1 MKLRILALSI
11 ASLSLPAHADDSVIH
26 RVSIDGSRSSTLG
39 LLDAANAGMVGQK
52 KLESMVTYRPGE
64 LLEAI
69 PGVIVS
75 QHSGEGKANQFYLR
89 GFNLDHGTDLRTTLD
104 EMPVNQRSHSHG
116 QGWTDMNF
124 LIPELAARI
133 DYKKGPFSAQNGD
146 FASAGSAAI
155 TYANRL
161 SQSIASFTLGQ
172 FNYRRALLAA
182 SPEFADGNL
191 LYAIEAT
198 HNDGPFVKGD
208 QFKKVNAVLRY
219 AEGFAN
225 NGYNV
230 TAMLYTGKWN
240 ATDQIPLRA
249 VTSGQLDRF
258 DSIDKSD
265 GGESHRYSLSGT
277 WRRTNSDEASKI
289 SAYLIQSQLDLF
301 SNFTYFMDD
310 PINGDQFS
318 QPDKRV
324 TSGLNASHTWHSH
337 INGKNTDV
345 TVGIQAQN
353 DNIYNGLNKTKQR
366 ATLSTV
372 RRDHIVESSLG
383 SYLDVSTRWNEFVR
397 SNVGLRHD
405 YYRFQVDSDRTANS
419 GTSSDQ
425 LISPNF
431 NLAFGPWSKTEL
443 FVNIGQGFHSN
454 DARATQTRIDP
465 QSLDSTERSPGLVRS
480 HGKEIGIRSEIIPRV
495 QTSVSLYRLDFDS
508 ELSFVGDAGTTE
520 AGAPSQ
526 RHGVEVSAYYQASPW
541 LNLELDA
548 AYAKARW
555 KDAPPDQS
563 RIVGAIEGVMQFSAI
578 FDKLGPWS
586 GALRLRHFGPRAL
599 LEDNSVRS
607 KASTT
612 INGRISY
619 KFSPSLKLELEGFN
633 LSNRKD
639 SAIDYYYASQLKGE
653 SAPRDDIHFHPLE
666 PRSFRLMLIKSF

>member
-11 ASLSLPAHADDSVIH
+11 AALALPAHADDSVIH
-26 RVSIDGSRSSTLG
+26 RVSIDGSRSSLLG
-39 LLDAANAGMVGQK
+39 LLDAANAGSIGQK
-52 KLESMVTYRPGE
+52 KLEAMVTYRPGE

-104 EMPVNQRSHSHG
+104 DMPVNQRSHSHG

-133 DYKKGPFSAQNGD
+133 DYKKGPFSASNGD

-161 SQSIASFTLGQ
+161 SQNIFTGTVGQ
-172 FNYRRALLAA
+172 NNFQRALLAG
-182 SPEFADGNL
+182 SPEFGAGNI
-191 LYAIEAT
+191 LYAVEAT
-198 HNDGPFVKGD
+198 HNDGPFIKGD
-208 QFKKVNAVLRY
+208 QFRKLNAVLRY

-225 NGYNV
+225 NGYNL
-230 TAMLYTGKWN
+230 TAMLYRGQWN

-249 VTSGQLDRF
+249 VDAGQLNRF

-265 GGESHRYSLSGT
+265 GGEAHRYSLSGT
-277 WRRTNSDEASKI
+277 WRRTSSDDATKF
-289 SAYLIQSQLDLF
+289 SAYLIHKQLDLF

-337 INGKNTDV
+337 INGNNTDL
-345 TVGIQAQN
+345 TIGAQLQN
-353 DNIYNGLNKTKQR
+353 DNIFNGLNKTKQR
-366 ATLSTV
+366 ALLSNV
-372 RRDHIVESSLG
+372 RLDHIVETSIG
-383 SYLDVSTRWNEFVR
+383 TYLDLSTRWSEVFRTNA
-397 SNVGLRHD
+397 GLRYDH
-405 YYRFQVDSDRTANS
+405 YRFDVLSDSVENS
-419 GTSSDQ
+419 GRSSDQ
-425 LISPNF
+425 LFSPNF
-431 NLAFGPWSKTEL
+431 NIALGPWRKTE
-443 FVNIGQGFHSN
+443 FFINVGNGFHSN
-454 DARATQTRIDP
+454 DARATQTRLDP
-465 QSLDSTERSPGLVRS
+465 QSLEKTDRSPGLVRS
-480 HGKEIGIRSEIIPRV
+480 HGKELGLRSELIPQV

-520 AGAPSQ
+520 AGAPS
-526 RHGVEVSAYYQASPW
+526 RRDGIEVSAYYQAQNW

-555 KDAPPDQS
+555 KNAVAGQD
-563 RIVGAIEGVMQFSAI
+563 RIVGAIEGVVQFSAI

-586 GALRLRHFGPRAL
+586 GALRLRYFGPRAL

-607 KASTT
+607 KSSA
-612 INGRISY
+612 ILNGRISY
-619 KFSPSLKLELEGFN
+619 KINPGLKLELEGFN
-633 LSNRKD
+633 LANRKD

-653 SAPRDDIHFHPLE
+653 SQPQDDIHFHPLE
-666 PRSFRLMLIKSF
+666 PRSFRLMLVKSF